1 MVFPTSTETFIERDE
16 SPKLKAV
23 ELNDVKAI
31 YVKVIAPYVENGIEF
46 EEGQELL
53 ITGKD
58 QKFYFPRAEHAIIKY
73 GKNEVQFAVTIPA
86 GEGRYV
92 LDRNSGDIKTVKG
105 PQVFLPDPRKEILVK
120 RILTENQVSLWFPGN
135 LKAKEINTEIAS
147 TAKAKYNNAK
157 TSKPYQRDSS
167 SVYASPSELNKPVEV
182 ESFGSSKKS
191 SILEDSFSDA
201 FNRSTTYAPPPSIS
215 LDTKYEGAVM
225 VDVWPG
231 YAVQV
236 KNKTGNTRREIGPI
250 HLILDFDETLEEVY
264 LPNGTKTVFLPIKD
278 NSIMIQ
284 VSART
289 SDNENVIA
297 ICSVAYEFI

>member
-31 YVKVIAPYVENGIEF
+31 YVKVIAPYVQNEIEF

-135 LKAKEINTEIAS
+135 LRAK
-147 TAKAKYNNAK
+147 
-157 TSKPYQRDSS
+157 
-167 SVYASPSELNKPVEV
+167 
-182 ESFGSSKKS
+182 
-191 SILEDSFSDA
+191 
-201 FNRSTTYAPPPSIS
+201 
-215 LDTKYEGAVM
+215 
-225 VDVWPG
+225 
-231 YAVQV
+231 
-236 KNKTGNTRREIGPI
+236 
-250 HLILDFDETLEEVY
+250 
-264 LPNGTKTVFLPIKD
+264 
-278 NSIMIQ
+278 
-284 VSART
+284 
-289 SDNENVIA
+289 
-297 ICSVAYEFI
+297 